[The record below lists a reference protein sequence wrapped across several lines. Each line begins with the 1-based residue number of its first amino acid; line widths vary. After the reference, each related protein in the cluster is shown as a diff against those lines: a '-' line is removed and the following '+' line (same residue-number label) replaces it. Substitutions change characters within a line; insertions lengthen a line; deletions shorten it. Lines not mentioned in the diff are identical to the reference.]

1 MNPVTALYPTRWV
14 KPECASENQH
24 NMRTS
29 SQYLPFLIAGLFF
42 PLLLFSQSQPPDA
55 NSIFGLLRQ
64 YNPLEVRIET
74 NLKQLE
80 NDKAEEI
87 WQPAVFKVMQGD
99 SVVRRIEVQIAAR
112 GHMRK
117 KNCEFPP
124 VKIRFYRN
132 KPDNDSIADINELK
146 LVASC
151 SDTRQNEEWVQ
162 REYLLYEL
170 FNIVTEQSFRV
181 KSAKVSIE
189 EPGKKNN
196 PVSGFAFFIESEEE
210 LAARLDGKTL
220 KPKVGST
227 RSLDSVSYD
236 RLCLFEFMIGN
247 TDWSVRARHNIKLVY
262 LNTNTIIPVP
272 YDFDYSGAVGTE
284 YAVPNGDYPIETVK
298 ERYYLGLC
306 RPAAHYQQL
315 FDFYLSKEMD
325 LYDHIDRASFLHP
338 AARKQM
344 TEYLGGFFKILK
356 DPRLAKRDILQN
368 CNKGR

>member
-1 MNPVTALYPTRWV
+1 MKTSRLY
-14 KPECASENQH
+14 
-24 NMRTS
+24 
-29 SQYLPFLIAGLFF
+29 LIALISGHFF
-42 PLLLFSQSQPPDA
+42 PLLLFGQSLPPGA
-55 NSIFGLLRQ
+55 NSIFGVLRQ
-64 YNPLEVRIET
+64 YDPLEVSIET
-74 NLKQLE
+74 DLKQLE

-99 SVVRRIEVQIAAR
+99 SIALRMDVQIAAR

-146 LVASC
+146 LVTSC
-151 SDTRQNEEWVQ
+151 NNTRQNEEWVQ

-189 EPGKKNN
+189 EPGKKNK

-220 KPKVGST
+220 KPKIGST

-236 RLCLFEFMIGN
+236 RMCLFEYMIGN

-262 LNTNTIIPVP
+262 LNTNTIISVP
-272 YDFDYSGAVGTE
+272 YDFDYSGAVGTD
-284 YAVPNGDYPIETVK
+284 YSIPNGDYPIETVK

-306 RPAAHYQQL
+306 RPADHYQQL
-315 FDFYLSKEMD
+315 FDFYLSKEKD
-325 LYDHIDRASFLHP
+325 LYEHIDRASFLHP

-344 TEYLGGFFKILK
+344 TEYLAGFFKTLK
-356 DPRLAKRDILQN
+356 EPRLTKRDILQN